1 MELWEKVWSSG
12 TPLLLLLLLFLSGG
26 CSPCRWGGG
35 VFLSHVTFLS
45 SSVVWDSQKKT
56 LEALLCGP
64 NAAEMAGFELNL
76 RPWTEDME
84 TKGRVVFH
92 VAVHL

>member
-1 MELWEKVWSSG
+1 MG
-12 TPLLLLLLLFLSGG
+12 Q
-26 CSPCRWGGG
+26 GGG
-35 VFLSHVTFLS
+35 LPLSCHI
-45 SSVVWDSQKKT
+45 SVVFSGLGFTKKKT

-84 TKGRVVFH
+84 TKGHVVFH